1 MHLACWPFFLSHDA
15 HVFLEFSVWT
25 LRRFQEAAN
34 TRRYASFAALDP
46 IDFAAAQ
53 HPTTNSNHPNTP
65 PGNPPHTI
73 APPNKHNQH
82 THTHCTPLG
91 SGAEMCSLLEE
102 YPQLRRESDAKSP
115 PPTRSAHPL
124 WSSQLLASVAP
135 ERFHSHLQF
144 HPAGRDMLPTHGIH
158 TTTPRIRRREDVSHP
173 LPAGRDVLST

>member
-1 MHLACWPFFLSHDA
+1 MMHTFSLNLALGLQDA
-15 HVFLEFSVWT
+15 SKMP
-25 LRRFQEAAN
+25 LRRDDTPLLPHWILLILQQHNIPQQIQTTPTHPQA
-34 TRRYASFAALDP
+34 THHTPSHP
-46 IDFAAAQ
+46 Q
-53 HPTTNSNHPNTP
+53 HPQTNTTN
-65 PGNPPHTI
+65 
-73 APPNKHNQH
+73 